1 MKRFVAL
8 LIAVVLMC
16 SLCVSGVAANVVRT
30 SQKLM
35 VDGSYVNCEIYNID
49 GSNYFKLRDLAYI
62 LNGTGSQ
69 FAVGYNAATRT
80 VTVETGA
87 DYVPNGSELV
97 IGEDKSALAV
107 PSTQTIWI
115 DGAPNSGLSAYNI
128 GGNNFFKLRDLGNA
142 VGFEVD
148 YDAATA
154 TMLVESREAAPKP
167 APVAGAVDCRRV
179 TAEGITAD
187 VLTVD
192 VKNPAVRVETSMVNN
207 TVAARDSFA
216 NIVAQS
222 GGAYAVIT
230 GNFMNGDSEGN
241 YPIGHVMRNGEL
253 LYIGSGY
260 SSFGITEAGE
270 VHVGRP
276 SIRVRVKPLD
286 RSYNMWTAIGLNLKE
301 HEQAAQG
308 CVLYTPAFGDRF
320 TVTGSGSVTVVSGG
334 KVAEYRTAAP
344 EDVVWIP
351 ADGYVLW
358 LSDMYMRDWVYDFQS
373 PRVGERVE
381 LEYFLYQPDE
391 EGFTLDGVTQIF
403 SGGPRLVKDGAAE
416 LYQEPQFSGDR
427 FTPTY
432 AASRTAVG
440 VTADGKLVF
449 ISTDCATIPQLRAFM
464 LSLGCVDAINLD
476 GGASTG
482 FYCNGVT
489 YRTPGRL
496 LATCVQIYV
505 D

>member
-1 MKRFVAL
+1 MKRIAAL
-8 LIAVVLMC
+8 LLAVVLMC
-16 SLCVSGVAANVVRT
+16 SMCVSATAANVVRT

-35 VDGSYVNCEIYNID
+35 VDGNYVNCEIYNID
-49 GSNYFKLRDLAYI
+49 GSNYFKLRDLAY
-62 LNGTGSQ
+62 LMSGTGSG
-69 FAVGYNAATRT
+69 FAVGYNAASRT

-87 DYVPNGSELV
+87 DYVANGSELV

-115 DGAPNSGLSAYNI
+115 NGAPNSGLSAYNI

-142 VGFEVD
+142 VGFDVD

-154 TMLVESREAAPKP
+154 TMLVTSRQAAPKP
-167 APVAGAVDCRRV
+167 APASGVVDCRRV

-192 VKNPAVRVETSMVNN
+192 VKNPSVRVETLMVNN

-230 GNFMNGDSEGN
+230 GNFMNGDKEGN

-253 LYIGSGY
+253 LYIGSGF
-260 SSFGITEAGE
+260 SSIGLTDDGE
-270 VHVGRP
+270 VRVGRP
-276 SIRVRVKPLD
+276 TIRARMKPLD
-286 RSYNMWTAIGLNLKE
+286 REYSQWTAISMNVSE
-301 HEQAAQG
+301 HEQPWHLSG
-308 CVLYTPAFGDRF
+308 IYTPAFGDRF
-320 TVTGSGSVTVVSGG
+320 TVTTPINIAVVSGG
-334 KVAEYRTAAP
+334 RVAEYRMAAP
-344 EDVVWIP
+344 EETVWIP
-351 ADGYVLW
+351 ADGDVLW
-358 LSDMYMRDWVYDFQS
+358 MSDEYTSYAWEFQK
-373 PRVGERVE
+373 PRAGERVA
-381 LEYFLYQPDE
+381 LEYYLYEPDA
-391 EGFTLDGVTQIF
+391 EGFKLDGVTQMF

-416 LYQEPQFSGDR
+416 LYQEPEFSGDR